1 MATPGILDRELAL
14 ESFDILIVGGGV
26 AGLATAAALAGR
38 GRRVGLVEREPA
50 FGLHSSGRNAAIG
63 RALTGRSEHTALALE
78 GRALL
83 KEAGLLEATGGL
95 LLGAET
101 SALEPIR
108 EEART
113 FGERVE
119 TRAGSG
125 WPEAKAAAHL
135 HIPGDGI
142 IDIHGLLSRCAEQA
156 REGGVMLR
164 TGLAVTSVDPGREG
178 FRLESSAGPM
188 TAEVLVNA
196 AGAWAGPMGRMAGG
210 LDLNL
215 APLRRHLAWSG
226 APFPAPRPWAWFL
239 DRPLYLRPE
248 SGGLLLCPCDETR
261 VQPPNAGLQP
271 DIDPTAAETLA
282 GTVKALAPTLTDRP
296 LTRLWSG
303 LRTFSPDRC
312 FTLGWDPLN
321 PRLFWVA
328 ALGGHGMTT
337 GLAVGRLAARLL
349 LEGGTH
355 GLSPQRFRPA
365 SNSATRSC

>member
-1 MATPGILDRELAL
+1 M

-26 AGLATAAALAGR
+26 AGLATAAALAGQ
-38 GRRVGLVEREPA
+38 GQRVGLLEREPA
-50 FGLHSSGRNAAIG
+50 FGLHSSGRNAAIA
-63 RALTGRSEHTALALE
+63 RALTGRPEHTALALE

-83 KEAGLLEATGGL
+83 GEAGLLEATGGL
-95 LLGAET
+95 LLGAEAE
-101 SALEPIR
+101 ALEPIR
-108 EEART
+108 GEART

-119 TRAGSG
+119 ARSGGG
-125 WPEAKAAAHL
+125 WPEVRAAAHL
-135 HIPGDGI
+135 YIPGDGI

-156 REGGVMLR
+156 RSGGVALR
-164 TGLAVTSVDPGREG
+164 TDVAVNAVEPGPDG
-178 FRLESSAGPM
+178 FRLDTSAGPM
-188 TAEVLVNA
+188 TAGVLVNA
-196 AGAWAGPMGRMAGG
+196 AGAWAAPLGRMAGG
-210 LDLNL
+210 LDLDL

-261 VQPPNAGLQP
+261 VEPPNAGFQP
-271 DIDPTAAETLA
+271 DTDSAAAESLA
-282 GTVKALAPTLTDRP
+282 DTVKALAPSFTDRP

-303 LRTFSPDRC
+303 LRTFSPDRR
-312 FTLGWDPLN
+312 FTLGWDPVN

-349 LEGGTH
+349 IEGGEH
-355 GLSPQRFRPA
+355 MLSPQRFRPS
-365 SNSATRSC
+365 SNSAARSC